1 MCRWL
6 SAAGKVPALPRASD
20 PRAEPTHRATARTP
34 KRPLTEQ
41 PTEISAARG
50 AAAKQSCAVTPDS
63 SEAFPD
69 LGTRPVG
76 AALPRSTRRASPAA
90 PTHTAPASR
99 RDGAPD
105 STVRRSPALR
115 ARGPRAARQKHLLKG
130 EEGEAAPRPPLLRPG
145 SSRCAALRGPG
156 RGPSARPRARDRP
169 RERRRG
175 PIPLAGTPRRLDGD
189 RAAPPSAPARGNR
202 PPGGRSGRG
211 AGAEARRRPRAYR
224 PQGPRPPPSPAGR
237 GSPRCPLQ
245 GSPHSA
251 TRPWRRRPHK
261 ARRHGR
267 GTRSRP
273 PRQGR
278 GRPRAGH
285 AGTPRCGAPCRTRA
299 RAGRRSYGGRQRPFS
314 LEERPRR
321 RRGDTVSS
329 AHPARLRRCGAP
341 WRPGVDMPTEGAG
354 SALPVLG
361 ERRRQNDDGGWQQ
374 CFWDC
379 IRPLGRCIPRELS
392 LLLSVCSHRT
402 KEVLFSSS

>member
-115 ARGPRAARQKHLLKG
+115 ARGPRAARQKHFLKG
-130 EEGEAAPRPPLLRPG
+130 EEGEAAPRPPPLRPG

-156 RGPSARPRARDRP
+156 RAGAPRRGRELEIDPGSGGVARSRWLGLPAVWTGTAPRRPQPRHGVTARPGAARGAEPGQRPVGGRGPTGPRARARLPHPQDVVALGAPSRDLHT
-169 RERRRG
+169 RRRAHG
-175 PIPLAGTPRRLDGD
+175 GGGRTKPGGTDVAL
-189 RAAPPSAPARGNR
+189 APARL
-202 PPGGRSGRG
+202 GRG
-211 AGAEARRRPRAYR
+211 GAGRARGTPGRRAAAP
-224 PQGPRPPPSPAGR
+224 PAGR
-237 GSPRCPLQ
+237 GPEPGGGRTAA
-245 GSPHSA
+245 GRGHSA
-251 TRPWRRRPHK
+251 
-261 ARRHGR
+261 
-267 GTRSRP
+267 
-273 PRQGR
+273 
-278 GRPRAGH
+278 
-285 AGTPRCGAPCRTRA
+285 
-299 RAGRRSYGGRQRPFS
+299 
-314 LEERPRR
+314 
-321 RRGDTVSS
+321 
-329 AHPARLRRCGAP
+329 
-341 WRPGVDMPTEGAG
+341 
-354 SALPVLG
+354 
-361 ERRRQNDDGGWQQ
+361 
-374 CFWDC
+374 
-379 IRPLGRCIPRELS
+379 
-392 LLLSVCSHRT
+392 
-402 KEVLFSSS
+402 